1 MLSLFSRQAPR
12 TRLDPEGFYARLGLD
27 PAAAQAAV
35 VAAYRAKA
43 RVLHPDVPATGN
55 AAAFVSVKQAYD
67 VLSNQ
72 VRRQAYDR
80 QAREVVPQP
89 KPIIIR
95 KAEWPSAPPSRHPR
109 FSDLPV
115 LVWVGI
121 AGFFGLCLYQVVT
134 HLIAP
139 SSVTRPDIR
148 PNAAIVAPLSETAH
162 QAVLYGPAPLRLAG
176 TPNFYVMPAGSVTV
190 LWRMDPTRNNALTPM
205 AQLPPFSTVQAFR
218 LIRQTG
224 MLEVLVNENASGFI
238 SADHL
243 TAGDALAAHRAY
255 CGYNAGPAPFDGE
268 VLERRGVGSG
278 TLTLENRAMQ
288 PAVVKFRD
296 ATGTVVISVFM
307 GPNGHAVLDGLPEGN
322 YRPDFAVGELWSR
335 ACNVFAAG
343 MRARRGVAAL
353 QVPVDTALVV
363 EPDASLPAGADITEQ
378 VFGQN

>member
-1 MLSLFSRQAPR
+1 MFSPFSRQAPR
-12 TRLDPEGFYARLGLD
+12 ARLDPEGYYARLGLE
-27 PAAAQAAV
+27 PAADQAAV
-35 VAAYRAKA
+35 AAAYRAKA

-55 AAAFVSVKQAYD
+55 AAAFVAVKQAYD

-72 VRRQAYDR
+72 ARREAYDR
-80 QAREVVPQP
+80 QAQDVVT
-89 KPIIIR
+89 KPEQVVVR
-95 KAEWPSAPPSRHPR
+95 QAEWPSAPPLRHPR

-115 LVWVGI
+115 PVWVGVGAI
-121 AGFFGLCLYQVVT
+121 LVLCLYQAVS
-134 HLIAP
+134 HLLAP
-139 SSVTRPDIR
+139 SSVVRASIR

-162 QAVLYGPAPLRLAG
+162 QAVLYGPVPVRLAG
-176 TPNFYVMPAGSVTV
+176 TPNFYVVPAGSVTV
-190 LWRMDPTRNNALTPM
+190 LWRMDPERNNALTPM
-205 AQLPPFSTVQAFR
+205 TQLPPFSTVQAVR

-255 CGYNAGPAPFDGE
+255 CGYNAGPAPFDSE

-288 PAVVKFRD
+288 PAVVKLRD
-296 ATGTVVISVFM
+296 VTGAVVVSVFM

-353 QVPVDTALVV
+353 KVPLASALVV
-363 EPDASLPAGADITEQ
+363 GPDASLPEGADISEQ
-378 VFGQN
+378 MFGQN